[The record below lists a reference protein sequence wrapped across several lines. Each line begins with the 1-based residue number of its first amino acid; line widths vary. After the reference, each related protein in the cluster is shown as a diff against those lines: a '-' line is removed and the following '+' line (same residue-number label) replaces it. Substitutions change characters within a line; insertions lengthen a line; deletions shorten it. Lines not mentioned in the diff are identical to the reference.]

1 MAIVANEMIR
11 NLLKTVYL
19 SGVTNNKYQNSPVLS
34 KIKKENWGSGKEIK
48 YAAQYGNGGN
58 FSSDYALLST
68 ASNQG
73 SVGGVRNLEW
83 TMDQGYMVG
92 LFDINQPE
100 ILTTAEERGAYM
112 KALANKM
119 AGCFD
124 GMSKTLA
131 MYLYGGKYGVIDQV
145 APASGDSVSIIAG
158 SNTLP
163 ITSAGSI
170 KMDVGTKFVIASAG
184 AANKALP
191 KSNLLNALMTVTAID
206 DESVTFTSTAAVT
219 AYRGDYIELYGA
231 RNGTSIQGI
240 EGLAEIV
247 PAYGDRDSSDTRW
260 SDYIDDT
267 FRGVDRSVAVSR
279 LAGQF
284 VKAEAT
290 GDTRLTDALV
300 KLLKKTKRA
309 GGMNNVVIINDETWD
324 AVGDELGIQ
333 RNLWQ
338 ATNSGDNKNRF
349 TAGYSELATA
359 FGDAFI
365 GRTVIDPYCTEG
377 FAYMLDTDDLT
388 FYDLGNVSKVIDNVA
403 NDQLGKPTIEGTGD
417 QGISDQPGS
426 KINMDKLFTITEGS
440 KGSFGPALEIAA
452 HVYGNFSLRKTASA
466 GVAHL
471 V

>member
-1 MAIVANEMIR
+1 MPIVNNANIM

-19 SGVTNNKYQNSPVLS
+19 SGVTNNKYQNSPILH
-34 KIKKENWGSGKEIK
+34 KIKKEAWGSGKEIK
-48 YAAQYGNGGN
+48 YSAQYGNGGN

-83 TMDQGYMVG
+83 TVTQGYAVG

-131 MYLYGGKYGVIDQV
+131 MYLYGGKYGVIDQLQ
-145 APASGDSVSIIAG
+145 ADVSIVAG
-158 SNTLP
+158 TNTIP
-163 ITSAGSI
+163 ITSAGSL
-170 KMDVGTKFVIASAG
+170 KMDIGTRFVIASAG
-184 AANKALP
+184 ASDKALP
-191 KSNLLNALMTVTAID
+191 KSNLLNAVMTVTAID
-206 DESVTFTSTAAVT
+206 DTSVTFTSTAAVS
-219 AYRGDYIELYGA
+219 AFKGDYIELYGA
-231 RNGTSIQGI
+231 RNGTSVQGI
-240 EGLAEIV
+240 EGLAEII
-247 PAYGDRDSSDTRW
+247 PAYGDRGASDTRW
-260 SDYIDDT
+260 TDYINDP
-267 FRGVDRSVAVSR
+267 FRGNDRSVAVSR

-284 VKAEAT
+284 QKAATT
-290 GDTRLTDALV
+290 GDTRRTDALV
-300 KLLKKTKRA
+300 SLLKKTKRA
-309 GGMNNVVIINDETWD
+309 GGLNNIVIINDETWD
-324 AVGDELGIQ
+324 AVGEELGIQ

-338 ATNSGDNKNRF
+338 ATNSGDTKNKF

-365 GRTVIDPYCTEG
+365 GRTIIDPYCTEG
-377 FAYMLDTDDLT
+377 LAYMLDTDDLT
-388 FYDLGNVSKVIDNVA
+388 FYDLGNVGKVVDNVA

-417 QGISDQPGS
+417 QGISDQPS
-426 KINMDKLFTITEGS
+426 VKINMDKLFTVTEGA

-452 HVYGNFSLRKTASA
+452 HVYGNYVLRKTASA
-466 GVAHL
+466 GVANL
-471 V
+471 A